1 MTSGLEGPMKGMEDM
16 GRVQASTDRGA
27 IATRILN
34 EHIWTGSKAEWYDFV
49 FPLILSL

>member
-34 EHIWTGSKAEWYDFV
+34 EHMDWKQGCRV
-49 FPLILSL
+49 V